1 MDAHEAD
8 RCCDVAENALETARS
23 RHDLDKAERF
33 ADKALRIDPKCAR
46 ARKIKSRCASRSK
59 RGFDAGTSSERTET
73 RTETATGRTSREA
86 EAQTRGG
93 AAASGKGTPE
103 QERLIAGIKRAGND
117 YYKVLGL
124 EKGSGEVEVKKAYKK
139 MALKLHP
146 DKCRAAGAEDAFKLV
161 NKAFACLSDP
171 QKRAAFDRYGSDE
184 PSAGGFGGAGVRRRP
199 GGAQGFDFDADID
212 PAEIFNMFFNG
223 GMGGFGGPGF
233 RVHTFGGNPFG
244 AQHRHHQHR
253 RQHPGAAGGGPGVR
267 VDDGATII
275 RNILHLLPLLLPL
288 LMWLLTPAEDD
299 FSMIRSSDF
308 PHLVKSERMNIPF
321 YVNKQK
327 FEQKYPVG
335 DQRKSV
341 HRRIENDIIMRHRRQ
356 CDYERQSWTSKRP
369 SCEYLRTLQAEYPS
383 YNVYSAW

>member
-1 MDAHEAD
+1 M
-8 RCCDVAENALETARS
+8 
-23 RHDLDKAERF
+23 
-33 ADKALRIDPKCAR
+33 
-46 ARKIKSRCASRSK
+46 
-59 RGFDAGTSSERTET
+59 
-73 RTETATGRTSREA
+73 
-86 EAQTRGG
+86 
-93 AAASGKGTPE
+93 
-103 QERLIAGIKRAGND
+103 
-117 YYKVLGL
+117 
-124 EKGSGEVEVKKAYKK
+124 
-139 MALKLHP
+139 
-146 DKCRAAGAEDAFKLV
+146 
-161 NKAFACLSDP
+161 
-171 QKRAAFDRYGSDE
+171 
-184 PSAGGFGGAGVRRRP
+184 
-199 GGAQGFDFDADID
+199 
-212 PAEIFNMFFNG
+212 
-223 GMGGFGGPGF
+223 
-233 RVHTFGGNPFG
+233 
-244 AQHRHHQHR
+244 
-253 RQHPGAAGGGPGVR
+253 R